1 MTRMMLTIPQLL
13 LSICVLVS
21 GSNAIANSEDA
32 INARINQA
40 IAHSH
45 RNEAD
50 RKSDMHRHPKAV
62 LSFAQIN
69 EGDVVLD
76 VFAGGG
82 YYSEL
87 SAYIVGDKGRVDAF
101 NNQAYLGFVGDQL
114 KQRLA
119 NQALPNVHRID
130 QEVDQLQL
138 TANSYDVIIAS
149 MAFHDVYY
157 ADLANGWP
165 EIDAQKFYKTLHQSL
180 KPDGVLIVIDHSAAK
195 GTGTSSAQSLH
206 RIDEAF
212 LIADLKKAGFV
223 PESSSDVLR
232 NAKDSR
238 DLSSFEPRIRYQTD
252 RFLWRLK
259 KR

>member
-1 MTRMMLTIPQLL
+1 MTKPLLMLTVLL
-13 LSICVLVS
+13 LSLS
-21 GSNAIANSEDA
+21 AFARNTANTTSSLID
-32 INARINQA
+32 QA
-40 IAHSH
+40 ISHSH

-62 LSFAQIN
+62 LSFAQIK

-87 SAYIVGDKGRVDAF
+87 SAHIVGAKGRVDAF

-114 KQRLA
+114 TQRLA
-119 NQALPNVHRID
+119 NNDLPNIRRLD

-138 TANSYDVIIAS
+138 APNTYDVIIAS

-157 ADLANGWP
+157 TDLANGWP
-165 EIDAQKFYKTLHQSL
+165 EINVPKFYKTLHQAL
-180 KPDGVLIVIDHSAAK
+180 KPNGVLVVIDHSAVN
-195 GTGTSSAQSLH
+195 GTGISNAQSLH
-206 RIDEAF
+206 RIDESY
-212 LIADLKKAGFV
+212 LINDLKKAGFV

-232 NAKDSR
+232 NPKDSR
-238 DLSSFEPRIRYQTD
+238 DLSSFEPRIRFQTD